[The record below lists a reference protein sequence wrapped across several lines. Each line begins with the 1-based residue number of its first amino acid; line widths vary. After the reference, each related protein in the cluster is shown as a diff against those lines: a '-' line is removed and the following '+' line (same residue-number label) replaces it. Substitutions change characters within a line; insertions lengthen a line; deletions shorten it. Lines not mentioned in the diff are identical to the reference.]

1 MRDRL
6 WIVIPAAGFPFLLVL
21 FIVLWQSLQQ
31 QNRTIQNLV
40 KQLDGLEGVELR
52 NREGNQALIEQQL
65 EVLQTRQQKL
75 QRQISNLE
83 SWQRASGD
91 RERTLWNRLET
102 PFPPTLGPDLTD
114 ERDIERTTPPELP
127 SSPQLSSPRPSSQQ
141 PSSRQPSSQ
150 QPSSQQPV
158 ISP

>member
-6 WIVIPAAGFPFLLVL
+6 WIIIPAAGFPFLLVL

-31 QNRTIQNLV
+31 QNRTVQDLV
-40 KQLDGLEGVELR
+40 KQLEGLERVELR
-52 NREGNQALIEQQL
+52 DREENRDLIEQQL
-65 EVLQTRQQKL
+65 GVLQTRQQTL

-91 RERTLWNRLET
+91 RERALWNRLQA
-102 PFPPTLGPDLTD
+102 PFPTNPDVDLPD
-114 ERDIERTTPPELP
+114 NRDMERTAPPE
-127 SSPQLSSPRPSSQQ
+127 RPSSQQ
-141 PSSRQPSSQ
+141 RI
-150 QPSSQQPV
+150 

>member
-6 WIVIPAAGFPFLLVL
+6 WIIIPAAGFPFLLVL

-31 QNRTIQNLV
+31 QNRTVQDLV
-40 KQLDGLEGVELR
+40 KQLEELERFELR
-52 NREGNQALIEQQL
+52 DREGNRDLIEQQL
-65 EVLQTRQQKL
+65 GVLQTRQQTL

-91 RERTLWNRLET
+91 RERALWNRLQA
-102 PFPPTLGPDLTD
+102 PFPANPDVDLPD
-114 ERDIERTTPPELP
+114 NRDMERTAPPE
-127 SSPQLSSPRPSSQQ
+127 RPSSQQ
-141 PSSRQPSSQ
+141 RI
-150 QPSSQQPV
+150 